1 MYVAIACLFDEGV
14 DEGILTSLIGNER
27 QDLFK
32 EGKYILNTNH
42 LMEKETKFREHLR
55 LISSKPYYLP

>member
-1 MYVAIACLFDEGV
+1 MHVAIACLFDERA

-32 EGKYILNTNH
+32 GGKEILI
-42 LMEKETKFREHLR
+42 F
-55 LISSKPYYLP
+55 

>member
-1 MYVAIACLFDEGV
+1 MYVAVACLFEEGT

-32 EGKYILNTNH
+32 GGKDILI
-42 LMEKETKFREHLR
+42 F
-55 LISSKPYYLP
+55 

>member
-1 MYVAIACLFDEGV
+1 LYEYVAIACLFDERA

-32 EGKYILNTNH
+32 GKDILI
-42 LMEKETKFREHLR
+42 F
-55 LISSKPYYLP
+55 